1 MKKAFKIY
9 ILNNHG
15 FITNRD
21 LFHTLKK
28 LVGNNLTDIQMQQRV
43 DRVLLAANKDQ
54 DGRISF
60 DEFCNYCKENKK
72 FLSFKNKTNK

>member
-9 ILNNHG
+9 ILNNNG

-21 LFHTLKK
+21 LFHSLKT

-43 DRVLLAANKDQ
+43 DRTLLAANKDQ
-54 DGRISF
+54 SRW
-60 DEFCNYCKENKK
+60 
-72 FLSFKNKTNK
+72 KNFV